1 MNHWVAFMQDYENRQ
16 EIIQAC
22 FMTEGHH
29 ASEASL
35 SLTARERGLFGLFY
49 KPTPP
54 KYKDNQNAT
63 MLPSSKREQKN
74 C

>member
-1 MNHWVAFMQDYENRQ
+1 MNHWVAFMEDYENRQ

-35 SLTARERGLFGLFY
+35 SLTARDRGDFLDCFT
-49 KPTPP
+49 TPP
-54 KYKDNQNAT
+54 PQV
-63 MLPSSKREQKN
+63 QG
-74 C
+74 